1 MFYYCTST
9 GPLGIGSKGPGWRE
23 EMNRRAGI
31 LCLYLVLPI
40 LLLAGCDN
48 EPNPSDAQLGLNPT
62 QIAGRRVFNKYC
74 ANCHTA
80 YSSSKRN
87 GPTLQG
93 LFKKPYMPS
102 GTPANDDRVRDVV
115 VLGKSKMPGF
125 GRVLDQEQTDA
136 LLAYLH
142 TL

>member
-1 MFYYCTST
+1 M
-9 GPLGIGSKGPGWRE
+9 P
-23 EMNRRAGI
+23 
-31 LCLYLVLPI
+31 V

-62 QIAGRRVFNKYC
+62 QIAWRRVFNKYC

-115 VLGKSKMPGF
+115 LLGKAKMPGF
-125 GRVLDQEQTDA
+125 GRALDQEQTDQ
-136 LLAYLH
+136 LMAYLH

>member
-1 MFYYCTST
+1 
-9 GPLGIGSKGPGWRE
+9 
-23 EMNRRAGI
+23 MNRRAGI
-31 LCLYLVLPI
+31 LCLCLLLPI

-62 QIAGRRVFNKYC
+62 QVAGRGLFNKYC

-102 GTPANDDRVRDVV
+102 GTPANDDRVRDVIL
-115 VLGKSKMPGF
+115 LGKSKMPGF
-125 GRVLDQEQTDA
+125 GRVLSPEQADE
-136 LLAYLH
+136 LMAYLH